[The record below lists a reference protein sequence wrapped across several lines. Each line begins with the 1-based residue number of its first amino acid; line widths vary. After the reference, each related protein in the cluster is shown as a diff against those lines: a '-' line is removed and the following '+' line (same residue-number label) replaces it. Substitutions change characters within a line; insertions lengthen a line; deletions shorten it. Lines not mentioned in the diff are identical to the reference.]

1 MVRAKL
7 DRRGIYTPN
16 ELAKI
21 SEELH
26 RSAASDESSADR
38 EARAE
43 ALLHDWDDRRPTEPL
58 KKSDI
63 AQHEERPDT

>member
-1 MVRAKL
+1 MALAKF

-21 SEELH
+21 SEEFH
-26 RSAASDESSADR
+26 RSAAINESAADR

-43 ALLHDWDDRRPTEPL
+43 ALLQKWDNRQPD
-58 KKSDI
+58 KSLQNSEE
-63 AQHEERPDT
+63 AHHEERPDT